1 MNRFEI
7 RDLVFNCATA
17 LNDGRGDADQLKISE
32 DLVLLGDG
40 SDLDSLSIVSMIVDV
55 EAAISE
61 ACQRDVSLTDD
72 RAMSQDN
79 SPFLTIST
87 LVDYIQLLLNQPE

>member
-1 MNRFEI
+1 MNRSEL
-7 RDLVFNCATA
+7 RDLVFNCAIS
-17 LNDGRGDADQLKISE
+17 LNDGRGVSDQLQISE

-55 EAAISE
+55 EAKVSE
-61 ACQRDVSLTDD
+61 ACQRDICLTDD
-72 RAMSQDN
+72 RAMSQEN

-87 LVDYIQLLLNQPE
+87 LVDYIQALLIQPE